1 LSGFNKTLPFPQFGY
16 KHKGI
21 TKSKRN
27 VLNIAKYACNPLE
40 SKGRG
45 FFEEEEASD
54 IFLRDRQKVIH
65 SSAFRRLE
73 YKTQVFVNHVGD
85 HYRTRLTHS
94 MEVSQIARSI
104 SRKLG
109 LNEDLAETV
118 ALSHDLGHPP
128 FGHAGEDGLNEAAQ
142 DFGGFDHNG
151 HTVKILVKLEQHYLG
166 FDGVNLS
173 LEALEGIAKHNGPIT
188 NCNSK
193 THLSLIKLLNNLCID
208 FHTQPSLEAQC
219 SALSDDIAYI
229 NHDIDDGL
237 RAGMFKLEDLEALP
251 VVSGILQRLNK
262 LSSDSQKIKYE
273 LIKNL
278 SKNMVD
284 DLVTQTLLNLKLS
297 GIETY
302 KDVLKQ
308 PSELVTFSP
317 HMNHAKDKIKAFLME
332 KVYRNYRVN
341 RMTAKAKGLIT
352 KLFHHYLQNPDCLP
366 TRWYTRILDKSDQ
379 NEIASSVI
387 DYIAGMTDRFAI
399 KEYKRL
405 FDPSLF

>member
-1 LSGFNKTLPFPQFGY
+1 M
-16 KHKGI
+16 
-21 TKSKRN
+21 
-27 VLNIAKYACNPLE
+27 LNIAKYACNPLT

-45 FFEEEEASD
+45 FMEDEDMAE
-54 IFLRDRQKVIH
+54 IFLRDREKVIH

-94 MEVSQIARSI
+94 IEVSQIARNI
-104 SRKLG
+104 SRKLR

-128 FGHAGEDGLNEAAQ
+128 FGHAGEEGLSAAAKE
-142 DFGGFDHNG
+142 FGGFDHNA
-151 HTVKILVKLEQHYLG
+151 HTIKILVKLEQRYVR
-166 FDGVNLS
+166 FDGINLS
-173 LEALEGIAKHNGPIT
+173 LEALEGIAKHNGPLT
-188 NCNSK
+188 DHNSK
-193 THLSLIKLLNNLCID
+193 AHLSLIKLLNDLGID

-237 RAGMFKLEDLEALP
+237 RAGMFSLEELEVMP
-251 VVSGILQRLNK
+251 VISDILQQLNK
-262 LSSDSQKIKYE
+262 LSTNPQKTKHE
-273 LIKNL
+273 LIKEL
-278 SKNMVD
+278 SKSMVN
-284 DLVTQTLLNLKLS
+284 DLVAQTSLNLKANN
-297 GIETY
+297 IETY
-302 KDVLKQ
+302 KDVLQQ
-308 PSELVTFSP
+308 PSEIVTFSP
-317 HMNHAKDKIKAFLME
+317 DMNIAKDKIKAFLME

-341 RMTAKAKGLIT
+341 RMTAKAKDLIA

-366 TRWYTRILDKSDQ
+366 TGWYARITDKSDQ
-379 NEIASSVI
+379 NEIATYVI